1 MQLSAPP
8 VAVRAVASM
17 LEEADLHMKR
27 WDADDGSW
35 ESSLLSRRVE
45 GDRKAHPVRSGY
57 LHFKHYH
64 YKKKKKEQ
72 V

>member
-35 ESSLLSRRVE
+35 ESSYAA
-45 GDRKAHPVRSGY
+45 GG
-57 LHFKHYH
+57 
-64 YKKKKKEQ
+64 
-72 V
+72 